1 MKILPLFKLIPEP
14 QTEEAKQLPGFKWAG
29 ADVGRRHQLG
39 GTPTMIKES
48 DYPICPECGQS
59 MTFYG
64 QLDSINDDLIIADCG
79 TIAVFICFDCNEVK
93 AEITS
98 G

>member
-1 MKILPLFKLIPEP
+1 MKIPFFKLIAEP
-14 QTEEAKQLPGFKWAG
+14 QDDDAKALKPFQWAG
-29 ADVGRRHQLG
+29 PEVGKRHQLG
-39 GTPTMIKES
+39 GVPLRIKES
-48 DYPICPECGQS
+48 DYPKCPDCGKP

-79 TIAVFICFDCNEVK
+79 TIAVFFCFDCNEVK